1 MFAGHPR
8 RGAQLVRADSI
19 RRELA
24 ETRPPE
30 PQGFN
35 LDIPK
40 FGASERLQAS
50 CLQNRRK
57 AAASGNAL
65 SSSLFTPWCPRLGG
79 RLSSH
84 TLQRLP
90 RGLCMD
96 QLPPPL
102 PGQGLSDCTQLPGHE
117 QDLQTLGRAVVE
129 GWVARGGGFCLLP
142 PSLPPSPLPYSKG
155 FHTLFYPDDIFS
167 GQEVAPFYRQGN

>member
-1 MFAGHPR
+1 MFAGHPH
-8 RGAQLVRADSI
+8 RGAHLVRADSI

-24 ETRPPE
+24 GTRPPE
-30 PQGFN
+30 PQGFK

-57 AAASGNAL
+57 AAASGKAL
-65 SSSLFTPWCPRLGG
+65 SSSLFTPWSPRLGG
-79 RLSSH
+79 RLSSTPCSACLGASAWTGSH
-84 TLQRLP
+84 LP
-90 RGLCMD
+90 FLDRACLIAHSCLDVSRICKHWGGL
-96 QLPPPL
+96 LSRA
-102 PGQGLSDCTQLPGHE
+102 GQHGVGVS
-117 QDLQTLGRAVVE
+117 AS
-129 GWVARGGGFCLLP
+129 
-142 PSLPPSPLPYSKG
+142 SLPPSPLPCSKG